1 MAALVMACQLHRL
14 PYLPV
19 EERHMLR
26 KLIPTA
32 ALAALMLG
40 SPAPTIAQTADY
52 QTYFTFSGPVTLPGT
67 TLPAGKYL
75 FRLADPNTSRKV
87 INVLTADG
95 KKSVAMLT
103 TIPNRLNKAPN
114 DPEVRFME
122 TSGNTPPPIKTWWY
136 PGNSIGYEFIY
147 PRKQALELAKV
158 VNEPVLTT
166 KSETNE
172 FKSADLARV
181 EPSGEPVAAPVN
193 ENPAPAEVTGR
204 AQRGEVVTS
213 APQPET
219 RTAQADTRPA
229 QPETRVART
238 ELPRTASSRPLIA
251 LLGGMALVAGIAML
265 LRRSVA

>member
-1 MAALVMACQLHRL
+1 M

-19 EERHMLR
+19 EERHMLT

-75 FRLADPNTSRKV
+75 FRLADPQSSRKV

-122 TSGNTPPPIKTWWY
+122 TSGKTPPPIKTWWY

-166 KSETNE
+166 SSETTE
-172 FKSADLARV
+172 FKTADLARV
-181 EPSGEPVAAPVN
+181 ESSGEPVAGRVN

-204 AQRGEVVTS
+204 AQRGEVPTAVVPP
-213 APQPET
+213 AET
-219 RTAQADTRPA
+219 RTAQADTRA
-229 QPETRVART
+229 ARPETQVART
-238 ELPRTASSRPLIA
+238 ELPRSASSRPLVA
-251 LLGGMALVAGIAML
+251 LLGGLALVAGIGLL

>member
-1 MAALVMACQLHRL
+1 
-14 PYLPV
+14 
-19 EERHMLR
+19 MLT

-32 ALAALMLG
+32 ALAALMLS

-52 QTYFTFSGPVTLPGT
+52 QTYFTFSGPVTLPGA

-75 FRLADPNTSRKV
+75 FRLADPQSSRKV

-122 TSGNTPPPIKTWWY
+122 TSGKMPPPIKTWWY
-136 PGNSIGYEFIY
+136 PGNSMGFEFIY

-166 KSETNE
+166 RSETTE
-172 FKSADLARV
+172 FKTADLARV
-181 EPSGEPVAAPVN
+181 ESSGEPVAGPVN

-204 AQRGEVVTS
+204 AQRGEVPP
-213 APQPET
+213 AET
-219 RTAQADTRPA
+219 RTAQADTRA
-229 QPETRVART
+229 ARPETQIART
-238 ELPRTASSRPLIA
+238 ELPRTASSRPLVA
-251 LLGGMALVAGIAML
+251 LLGGLALVAGIGLL